1 MSLDSPPRPRGRPRI
16 HAPDDRQQVN
26 VRLSRAEVETL
37 RRAAEAAGMTLSA
50 WLRMVGLREAQRRPS
65 GLHHDPEL
73 YEPQG

>member
-1 MSLDSPPRPRGRPRI
+1 
-16 HAPDDRQQVN
+16 
-26 VRLSRAEVETL
+26 
-37 RRAAEAAGMTLSA
+37 MTLSA